1 MYNQLYLWANNN
13 FKLLCIC
20 ILVVVFAMVFISA
33 LMKHRR
39 RMHIC
44 WISLFIVYLLM
55 LAFITVISHSD
66 IHQSVVVGRLRF
78 HYIFISKPDTG
89 LPWENIA
96 NVILFIP
103 MGVFLYGLVAGRI
116 HWYGCLIVTALC
128 SAAIELSQYMLQC
141 VFSDINDFM
150 NNLLGSVMGY
160 ILCCGIFNGVHYLVL
175 HSFGTDTHDLV
186 NKL

>member
-20 ILVVVFAMVFISA
+20 ILVVVFVMVFISA
-33 LMKHRR
+33 LMKQGR
-39 RMHIC
+39 RMYIC
-44 WISLFIVYLLM
+44 WIILFIVYLLM
-55 LAFITVISHSD
+55 LAFITVISRSD
-66 IHQSVVVGRLRF
+66 IHQSVFVGRLRF
-78 HYIFISKPDTG
+78 HYIFISTPDIG
-89 LPWENIA
+89 LPWEDIA
-96 NVILFIP
+96 NVILFFP

-141 VFSDINDFM
+141 GFCDINDFM
-150 NNLLGSVMGY
+150 NNVLGSVIGY
-160 ILCCGIFNGVHYLVL
+160 ILCWGIFNGVHYWVL
-175 HSFGTDTHDLV
+175 HCFGTDTHDWV